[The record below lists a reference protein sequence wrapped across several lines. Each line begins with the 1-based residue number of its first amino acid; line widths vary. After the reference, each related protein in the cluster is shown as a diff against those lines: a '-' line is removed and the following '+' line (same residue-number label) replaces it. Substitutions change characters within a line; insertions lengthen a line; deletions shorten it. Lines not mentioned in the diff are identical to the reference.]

1 MGVSIFDNLKTLL
14 NYVGMNYV
22 SGYLLYF
29 ILGWYL
35 RFYEIKN
42 KKIIYLLGILSI
54 IYQISMTYILST
66 HFNAAVQTYNN
77 ISLNILLQS
86 VMVYIYIKDK
96 YSISKN
102 VDNKFINLIS
112 NLSLGIY
119 AIHAC
124 IIDIVYMLLGTLGI
138 SSSIVGIPLLFFIS
152 FGTSSFISF
161 MMNKINVLK
170 KIVS

>member
-1 MGVSIFDNLKTLL
+1 
-14 NYVGMNYV
+14 
-22 SGYLLYF
+22 
-29 ILGWYL
+29 
-35 RFYEIKN
+35 
-42 KKIIYLLGILSI
+42 
-54 IYQISMTYILST
+54 MTYILST